1 MLVVREIKEN
11 FQKFVLG
18 LNKRGLLGVEK
29 RLKEIIELDNKRKEV
44 QIALD
49 ETLNRSN
56 ELSKKIGVLIKA
68 GNREEAKKIKL
79 ETPL

>member
-11 FQKFVLG
+11 FQKFVVG

-29 RLKEIIELDNKRKEV
+29 RLKEIIELDNQRKEV

-56 ELSKKIGVLIKA
+56 ELSYLSYIAWQTFFAIVS
-68 GNREEAKKIKL
+68 
-79 ETPL
+79 